1 MKDDLAMLI
10 IGIVLALGGA
20 LWLWRAILKK
30 RKCSVEAEAEIT
42 GINRHG
48 KTSTKKNADF
58 SPVVTFNA
66 DGKEYSGEA
75 DISTVIRTKYK
86 TGESLTIKYNPDDP
100 NVFTVKGKAGEIKY
114 SVGLIVFGIIMIVVF
129 LI

>member
-10 IGIVLALGGA
+10 IGIVLVLGGA

-48 KTSTKKNADF
+48 KTSTRKNADY
-58 SPVVTFNA
+58 SPIVRFAANGT
-66 DGKEYSGEA
+66 EYSGEA

-86 TGESLTIKYNPDDP
+86 EGEKLTIKYNPDNPDI
-100 NVFTVKGKAGEIKY
+100 FTVKGKAGDIKW
-114 SVGLIVFGIIMIVVF
+114 SAGLILIGIFMIVVF
-129 LI
+129 FI